1 MRTTLFPVYA
11 PARAR
16 AWVARALA
24 VAALSL
30 VGSGPLMAADKPA
43 VTTPQIDNPKRVL
56 LVGNS
61 YLYYGDSLHN
71 HLRRMVAAADPAT
84 GKALQYKSAT
94 IGGATLDHH
103 PIEWLTE
110 PGRIGVK
117 DPFELVVLQG
127 NSADALS
134 ARGQEAYRK
143 AVAHAHQVVTS
154 RGAKVALYMPP
165 SYVAP
170 HKQAKPEHNRTNES
184 FFVSVAN
191 QLGVIVIP
199 VGLAFEEAY
208 RRHPEMKLHKAYD
221 GSHPTLAGTYL
232 GAATFYATL
241 YGKSPVGNTFDVFG
255 DLDADTRLKLQK
267 VADDTVRAFFAR

>member
-1 MRTTLFPVYA
+1 MNMTPKCPTL
-11 PARAR
+11 
-16 AWVARALA
+16 AWTPRWLAQKLAAAALGLA
-24 VAALSL
+24 VAGA
-30 VGSGPLMAADKPA
+30 VMAADKPS
-43 VTTPQIDNPKRVL
+43 VTTPPVDNPKRVL

-71 HLRRMVAAADPAT
+71 HLRRMVAAADPVT

-94 IGGATLDHH
+94 IGGATLDHQ

-110 PGRIGVK
+110 PGKIGVK
-117 DPFELVVLQG
+117 EPFELVVLQG
-127 NSADALS
+127 NSGDALTPK
-134 ARGQEAYRK
+134 GQEAYRK
-143 AVAHAHQVVTS
+143 AAAHAHKVITS
-154 RGAKVALYMPP
+154 RGGKVALYMPP
-165 SYVAP
+165 AYVAP
-170 HKQAKPEHNRTNES
+170 HKQAKPENNRTNES

-191 QLGVIVIP
+191 ELGVIVIP

-208 RRHPEMKLHKAYD
+208 RRHPEMKLHKSYD

-255 DLDADTRLKLQK
+255 DLDPQTRLALQK
-267 VADDTVRAFFAR
+267 VADETVRRFFGR